1 MATGTS
7 VASTSSPYPFPSYT
21 EELVRRLRDT
31 LIEADRGFLAT
42 LDPARA
48 AAELVDD
55 RYVKRAIEA
64 VGGLGRFGFPES
76 YVRSEQV
83 QA

>member
-1 MATGTS
+1 M
-7 VASTSSPYPFPSYT
+7 
-21 EELVRRLRDT
+21 RRLRDT

-55 RYVKRAIEA
+55 RYV
-64 VGGLGRFGFPES
+64 GLGSFGFPES